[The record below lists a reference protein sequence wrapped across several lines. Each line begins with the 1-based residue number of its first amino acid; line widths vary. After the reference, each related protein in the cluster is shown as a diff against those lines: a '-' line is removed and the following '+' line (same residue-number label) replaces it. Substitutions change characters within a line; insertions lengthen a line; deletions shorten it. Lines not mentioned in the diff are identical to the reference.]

1 VITIANWIANL
12 FILGVAL
19 VFIAGSVIVLA
30 GIIGGIID
38 HLRDDD

>member
-1 VITIANWIANL
+1 MIQIANWIANL

-19 VFIAGSVIVLA
+19 VFIAGSAIVLA

>member
-1 VITIANWIANL
+1 MIQIANWIANL

-19 VFIAGSVIVLA
+19 VFIAGGTIVLT

-38 HLRDDD
+38 HLRGDD